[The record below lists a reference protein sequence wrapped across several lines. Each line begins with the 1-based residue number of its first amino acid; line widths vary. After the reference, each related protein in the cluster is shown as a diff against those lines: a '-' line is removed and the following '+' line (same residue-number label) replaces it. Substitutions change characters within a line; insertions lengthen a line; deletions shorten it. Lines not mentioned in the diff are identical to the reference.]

1 MTRTRVF
8 YGHEGVVPPTGLR
21 ARSGGRPGPEVDEVV
36 TIEGTE
42 GEAPTEL
49 TAEAIELPDNSW
61 KVPQIDAFAEEH
73 GIEFPEGA
81 KKPEKLAAV
90 EAWAATLPELTDE
103 SGESDDD
110 ESTED
115 DDED

>member
-1 MTRTRVF
+1 MGRVRVF

-21 ARSGGRPGPEVDEVV
+21 ARSGAAPEAEVA

-42 GEAPTEL
+42 GDAPTEL
-49 TAEAIELPDNSW
+49 TAEAIDLPDNSW

-81 KKPEKLAAV
+81 KKPVKLAAV
-90 EAWAATLPELTDE
+90 EAWAAALPELTDE
-103 SGESDDD
+103 SGDSDDD
-110 ESTED
+110 ESTD
-115 DDED
+115 DAPEE

>member
-21 ARSGGRPGPEVDEVV
+21 ARSGARPGPEADEVV

-42 GEAPTEL
+42 GNAPTEL

-61 KVPQIDAFAEEH
+61 KVPAIDGFAEEH

-90 EAWAATLPELTDE
+90 EAWAAHLPTLTDE
-103 SGESDDD
+103 AGDDDDD
-110 ESTED
+110 EAPE
-115 DDED
+115 E

>member
-1 MTRTRVF
+1 MGKVRVF

-21 ARSGGRPGPEVDEVV
+21 SRSAADAAPVEEADEIV
-36 TIEGTE
+36 TEPGTE
-42 GEAPTEL
+42 GDAPTEL
-49 TAEAIELPDNSW
+49 TAEAIELPDTSW

-81 KKPEKLAAV
+81 KKPEKLAAIDD
-90 EAWAATLPELTDE
+90 WAAKLPTLGDA
-103 SGESDDD
+103 D

-115 DDED
+115 APEE

>member
-1 MTRTRVF
+1 MGRVRVF

-21 ARSGGRPGPEVDEVV
+21 ARSAADPAPDEVDEVV

-42 GEAPTEL
+42 GDEPTEL

-90 EAWAATLPELTDE
+90 EAWAAALPELTDA
-103 SGESDDD
+103 SG
-110 ESTED
+110 D
-115 DDED
+115 DDEDNDED